1 MRDPWLARPLNGSG
15 SASAA
20 ATEPEWGAGSGA
32 LYIWQGEKG
41 MWSAGIGVTH
51 GHEMNFHADDRS
63 SCPVTDLQV
72 TFVYVLTLITIIF
85 P

>member
-1 MRDPWLARPLNGSG
+1 
-15 SASAA
+15 
-20 ATEPEWGAGSGA
+20 
-32 LYIWQGEKG
+32 